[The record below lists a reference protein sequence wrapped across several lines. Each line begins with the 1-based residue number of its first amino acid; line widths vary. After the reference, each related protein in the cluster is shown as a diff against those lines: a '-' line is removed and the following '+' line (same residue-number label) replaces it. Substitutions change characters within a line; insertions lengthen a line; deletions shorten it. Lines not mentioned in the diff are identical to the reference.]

1 MIMSEF
7 LERVNRW
14 PAMHFTA
21 IECEKRDAGYEIYVL
36 DKSHQTVS
44 RLLIYRTPDKQ
55 HASAMSAHFRIWLEK
70 DNRKR
75 TPVQLKKT
83 GKSILDKSS
92 AALARV
98 RGRTPQQNAA
108 VRTV

>member
-21 IECEKRDAGYEIYVL
+21 IECENRDGGYEIYLL
-36 DKSHQTVS
+36 DQSHQTVS
-44 RLLIYRTPDKQ
+44 RLLIYRTPDQQ
-55 HASAMSAHFRIWLEK
+55 HASAMTGHFRSWLDK
-70 DNRKR
+70 FNRKR
-75 TPVQLKKT
+75 TQVQPKLA
-83 GKSILDKSS
+83 GNSILDKSS

-98 RGRTPQQNAA
+98 RGRTPQQSTAA
-108 VRTV
+108 RSV